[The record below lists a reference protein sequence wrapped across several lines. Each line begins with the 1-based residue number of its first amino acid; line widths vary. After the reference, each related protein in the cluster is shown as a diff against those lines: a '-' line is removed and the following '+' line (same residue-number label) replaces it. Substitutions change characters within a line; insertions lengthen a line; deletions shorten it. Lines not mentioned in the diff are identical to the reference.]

1 MNGTLNTVDG
11 RPALRFERRLAHPVE
26 RVWRAVS
33 EPPELSQWFVA
44 PVPWKPESGETFEAH
59 GQRGEVL
66 DLEAPSVLAWSWAG
80 ELFRFELSADGD
92 GCLLV
97 FTHVFDDPPLG
108 AQHAAGWDGYL
119 DRLGAHLEGRHL
131 SEEQAYEGVAER
143 NARYAEQ
150 FAASGGAASPL
161 SLRGGPD
168 PAPRAPLPALRRARL
183 AGHLRARRAGALVPG
198 RRAAGGHRERAPAGA
213 RGLLGR
219 GCPPLRAQSGRRRQ
233 HPGLHPCVRRPRY
246 GGEVGRRVG
255 SLLRTLRGAA
265 RRKPD
270 ERGRFAGRLAGG
282 ARPLCRA
289 FRRRSGGRTQGVRR
303 APTYLTSYGP
313 LLGHQEAQGSGARD
327 RLPAAGEHPGYL
339 GQ

>member
-131 SEEQAYEGVAER
+131 SEEQAYAGIAER
-143 NARYAEQ
+143 KARYAEQ

-161 SLRGGPD
+161 SLEEGPILRLERRYQHSVERVWRAISEPGERAHWFPD
-168 PAPRAPLPALRRARL
+168 DEPLAVTESVPPRVLEAFWGEDALRFELSPAGDGSILVFTHAFADRVTAARSAAGWDRCFVRFEALLDGNPMSEADSL
-183 AGHLRARRAGALVPG
+183 AGWPEVHDRYA
-198 RRAAGGHRERAPAGA
+198 ERFGVDP
-213 RGLLGR
+213 
-219 GCPPLRAQSGRRRQ
+219 
-233 HPGLHPCVRRPRY
+233 
-246 GGEVGRRVG
+246 EVGRRVY
-255 SLLRTLRGAA
+255 
-265 RRKPD
+265 
-270 ERGRFAGRLAGG
+270 
-282 ARPLCRA
+282 
-289 FRRRSGGRTQGVRR
+289 V
-303 APTYLTSYGP
+303 
-313 LLGHQEAQGSGARD
+313 
-327 RLPAAGEHPGYL
+327 EHPL
-339 GQ
+339 T